1 MHYKWC
7 TCNKEGLEIYHNIDH
22 NILDEIF
29 EERVKEKNRVI
40 NNQPSIGFVCSPWNH
55 PTTWFSIVHYSSSSF
70 FFSYLSTF
78 FGYLGNHGAAA
89 RRNLIALFA
98 ASNSFV
104 FFQTLSWPAL
114 GWLGCTSPL
123 SWIEITNTSAQY
135 HHHFS
140 VMNCFYL
147 AIRILCKQ

>member
-1 MHYKWC
+1 MRSLK
-7 TCNKEGLEIYHNIDH
+7 KEWRKRTESSTTNHQLDLFVHLEIIRQ
-22 NILDEIF
+22 LDF
-29 EERVKEKNRVI
+29 R
-40 NNQPSIGFVCSPWNH
+40 SF
-55 PTTWFSIVHYSSSSF
+55 TTPPPPSSSLIYQLFWLSWESWCCFKKESHCTFCGFQF
-70 FFSYLSTF
+70 FC
-78 FGYLGNHGAAA
+78 
-89 RRNLIALFA
+89 
-98 ASNSFV
+98 

-147 AIRILCKQ
+147 AIIKKFVFCTSNSTYVVASLYTMNSETILMKA

>member
-7 TCNKEGLEIYHNIDH
+7 ACNKEGFEIDHNVDH

-78 FGYLGNHGAAA
+78 LAILGIMVLLQEGISLHFLRLPILLFFSNVVMTSTWMVRVYLP
-89 RRNLIALFA
+89 F
-98 ASNSFV
+98 
-104 FFQTLSWPAL
+104 
-114 GWLGCTSPL
+114 
-123 SWIEITNTSAQY
+123 
-135 HHHFS
+135 
-140 VMNCFYL
+140 VMNWNHEYIW
-147 AIRILCKQ
+147 AISSSL